1 MSGHDDDDDSL
12 TRCIR
17 QHRAICD
24 EFSPL
29 TKVKLM
35 SCPKNCM
42 SCVSAEMDS
51 TEYDIV
57 NIVCQSCK
65 TKWSVCK
72 KCPNMRKQLNNSSAV
87 QAHIARYHNLS
98 QEETDILD
106 SVDIDDIWDTS
117 GGADIDDIWDTSLH
131 MLDNNEGGHDFSD
144 NTKDESDF
152 SWNVIE
158 NGSSIDWNCIYWS

>member
-72 KCPNMRKQLNNSSAV
+72 KCPNM
-87 QAHIARYHNLS
+87 
-98 QEETDILD
+98 
-106 SVDIDDIWDTS
+106 
-117 GGADIDDIWDTSLH
+117 
-131 MLDNNEGGHDFSD
+131 
-144 NTKDESDF
+144 
-152 SWNVIE
+152 
-158 NGSSIDWNCIYWS
+158 